1 MAQYRLRLHLPDGD
15 RWDASVDER
24 NRWTLPADAFE
35 TEEDRALAAEAV
47 AGKVAGSLLVNPPG
61 YLPMFAMRY
70 AIQALTAYPG
80 SEPLF
85 EVPNTDDPLVQ
96 F

>member
-1 MAQYRLRLHLPDGD
+1 MARYRLRLHLPDGD
-15 RWDASVDER
+15 QWDVSVDES
-24 NRWTLPADAFE
+24 NRWELPADAFE
-35 TEEDRALAAEAV
+35 TEEDRADAAEAV
-47 AGKVAGSLLVNPPG
+47 AGKVADSLLTDPPG

-85 EVPNTDDPLVQ
+85 EVPFTDDPLVHY
-96 F
+96 